1 MVNYVISLIAGGG
14 MIVSVPFFSSRLEDC
29 PVGLRAIISTK
40 TASAYLINEEDATR
54 GTGFEINATM

>member
-1 MVNYVISLIAGGG
+1 